1 MKNCTYHIS
10 DFSCRLN
17 PEMLGL
23 VKKPELQNEENCFV
37 LHSKL
42 TSFFKPVLLLRLYD
56 DLVNRLV
63 FSERSDSYRYLTGL
77 AD

>member
-1 MKNCTYHIS
+1 MLVTLFVS

-37 LHSKL
+37 VQSKL
-42 TSFFKPVLLLRLYD
+42 TTFFKPVLFLRVYY

-63 FSERSDSYRYLTGL
+63 FSERSDSYRYLTG
-77 AD
+77 